1 MALSQTREE
10 NYPAL
15 PHLKGLSY
23 RLCICY
29 HSLTQTSSGYAI
41 FDEKINCYNYKQRET
56 PLTKMVTAE
65 MRTRSLKSE
74 IVKVVLISML
84 FRPEVKED
92 SIEPL
97 NHFILD
103 ANLSYR

>member
-1 MALSQTREE
+1 
-10 NYPAL
+10 
-15 PHLKGLSY
+15 
-23 RLCICY
+23 
-29 HSLTQTSSGYAI
+29 
-41 FDEKINCYNYKQRET
+41 
-56 PLTKMVTAE
+56 MVTAE

-97 NHFILD
+97 NHFIFD
-103 ANLSYR
+103 ANLSY